1 MIYHDFKVQTSWQGG
16 RNNTGT
22 VKGDVL
28 SEKNSIPASLGGI
41 GIGTNPDEMLV
52 SAASSCYII
61 SLAAVLERAKFTN
74 VMIEQQSVGTACL
87 ENGKFSMVKIV
98 HYPQIYISND
108 QKDQLQKRL
117 PKLLEIADN
126 NCMISNAVR
135 NNIAIEIQPDIL
147 TP

>member
-1 MIYHDFKVQTSWQGG
+1 MIHHDFKVHTSWQGG
-16 RNNTGT
+16 RNNIGT

-28 SEKNSIPASLGGI
+28 SEKISIPASLGGV

-74 VMIEQQSVGTACL
+74 VLIEQNSVGTACL

-108 QKDQLQKRL
+108 QKDLLQKRL

-126 NCMISNAVR
+126 NCMISNALK
-135 NNIAIEIQPDIL
+135 NNVEIEIRHDIL
-147 TP
+147 TH